1 MLIRNPNPSK
11 DFTMLTLATMILH
24 DECPPDRRAYL
35 CNHGEE
41 DNDDTNCTRCWQNYL
56 LYAINGETGHPYQ
69 IDLNRAR
76 KEGWQ

>member
-1 MLIRNPNPSK
+1 MFIKNQNPQK
-11 DFTMLTLATMILH
+11 DFSMYTLAIMILR

-41 DNDDTNCTRCWQNYL
+41 DNDDTNCVRCWENYL
-56 LYAINGETGHPYQ
+56 LNAINGETGHPYQ
-69 IDLNRAR
+69 RDLNRAR